1 MPKIKTNKGA
11 AKRFR
16 KTKGGKIKRRKA
28 YASHILTSK
37 SPKRKRGLRKSST
50 VSAVDAKKIKR
61 MMPYL

>member
-11 AKRFR
+11 AKRFG
-16 KTKGGKIKRRKA
+16 KTKSGKIKRRKA

-37 SPKRKRGLRKSST
+37 SPKRKRGLRKSSL

-61 MMPYL
+61 LLPYL

>member
-11 AKRFR
+11 AKRFG

-37 SPKRKRGLRKSST
+37 SPKRKRGLRKSSF
-50 VSAVDAKKIKR
+50 VSSVDAKSIKR
-61 MMPYL
+61 LLPYL